1 MIGKTKG
8 KIEDGISKAIIKF
21 EKEHLGR
28 GPQEVKTYI
37 FDDMV
42 FVRLKGMLTPGEQQL
57 ARTPK
62 GRNLIKQV
70 RMQLLE
76 GSRDLLDAI
85 IFEATGRRNITLHN
99 DISTKTGER
108 IMVFTL
114 DRPFEIH

>member
-1 MIGKTKG
+1 VSEKTKG
-8 KIEDGISKAIIKF
+8 QMEDDISKAIVKF

-37 FDDMV
+37 VDDMV
-42 FVRLKGMLTPGEQQL
+42 FVRLKGMLTPGERQL
-57 ARTPK
+57 ARTSE
-62 GRNLIKQV
+62 GRNLTKQM

-76 GSRDLLDAI
+76 TSRDILDMI
-85 IFEATGRRNITLHN
+85 IYEATGRRNISLHS

-114 DRPFEIH
+114 DRPIMF